1 MYEPMDEAAEC
12 YSAEINAGG
21 QRRERKILGMVNEPP
36 RQVPVRHAVDVL
48 VVGGGPAGTA
58 AAIAAGRL
66 GAKVIL
72 AERYNHLGGL
82 STGGLVIWIDRMT
95 DWDGRLLIAGLG
107 RELLD
112 RLPKDAVLG
121 PAESLWGS
129 RAAEHVATWKPRI
142 SAFHGIVTHS
152 PMVDPEALKAV
163 SLQAVREAGV
173 KLLFHVWAS
182 SAIVQDG
189 RLNGVVFESKQGRF
203 AVTAKVVIDT
213 TGDGDIFADAGETSA
228 SDIEPNNMHH
238 CMNTSWLLG
247 GVNNETWL
255 AFQST
260 AEFSDFTSRA
270 RRELGLYEVAMATWR
285 NDVAVFMGPRWSG
298 YSGLDVDDLTEV
310 ELRSRDKMMQMLSW
324 YRANA
329 PGFKDAWI
337 LLTAPQIGVR
347 QTRRLLGQ
355 GIMIREDWRKG
366 VVHDDEIAIS
376 PSLGPKFDPV
386 SVPYRSLLPRGTSG
400 LLVAGRHI
408 STDASSQTFMREIP
422 QCWLTGHAA
431 GVAAGL
437 AANTGVSPSEMPV
450 RDIQKA
456 LLHQGAHLRVFETAS

>member
-1 MYEPMDEAAEC
+1 MYEPMDDAAEC
-12 YSAEINAGG
+12 YSAEVNAGHE
-21 QRRERKILGMVNEPP
+21 RRERKSLGMLNEPP

-66 GAKVIL
+66 GANVML

-82 STGGLVIWIDRMT
+82 STGGLVIWIDRMS

-121 PAESLWGS
+121 PGQSIWGS
-129 RAAEHVATWKPRI
+129 RAAEHVAIWKPRI
-142 SAFHGIVTHS
+142 AAFHGIVTHS
-152 PMVDPEALKAV
+152 PMIDPEALKTV

-189 RLNGVVFESKQGRF
+189 RINGIVFESKQGRF

-213 TGDGDIFADAGETSA
+213 TGDGDIFADAGEASV
-228 SDIEPNNMHH
+228 SDIEAGNMHH
-238 CMNTSWLLG
+238 CMNTSWLWA
-247 GVNNETWL
+247 GVDNEAWL
-255 AFQST
+255 AFHRS
-260 AEFSDFTSRA
+260 AEFSDFASRA
-270 RRELGLYEVAMATWR
+270 RRELGLFELPNAAWR
-285 NDVAVFMGPRWSG
+285 NDIAVFMGPRWSG

-310 ELRSRDKMMQMLSW
+310 ELRSRDKMMEMLAW
-324 YRANA
+324 YKANA
-329 PGFKDAWI
+329 PGFKDAWVV
-337 LLTAPQIGVR
+337 LTAPQIGVR

-355 GIMIREDWRKG
+355 SVMTREDWRNG
-366 VVHDDEIAIS
+366 IVHADEIAIS

-386 SVPYRSLLPRGTSG
+386 SVPYRSLLPRGTPG
-400 LLVAGRHI
+400 LIVAGRHI
-408 STDASSQTFMREIP
+408 SSDASSHTFMREIP

-437 AANTGVSPSEMPV
+437 AANGGMTPSEVPV

-456 LLHQGAHLRVFETAS
+456 LLGQGAYLRVLETVG